1 MSGNFCTL
9 IPYLSLHSIP
19 GGLLLMMQSP
29 YPRVI
34 WGNTANP
41 VQSLSQCGWDWIPT
55 PWAHSLLL
63 VIGSWYPLSASFP
76 HRGTLNSKPYTVSIC
91 TCTQGSKNLHIKP
104 SLNIWFSVHSDVP
117 LGFEAMSSIFYLSF
131 QHVWNKNYNGILI
144 RNIWWCI
151 NILLYFSF
159 CMLKM
164 LYMPYSYFTI
174 CNYAPKKNSLLEPWP
189 EEQKS
194 SFQKNLINLL

>member
-104 SLNIWFSVHSDVP
+104 SLNIWFSVHIYVA
-117 LGFEAMSSIFYLSF
+117 LGFEPMSFIFYISF
-131 QHVWNKNYNGILI
+131 HHVQNKNYNGYLDQ
-144 RNIWWCI
+144 
-151 NILLYFSF
+151 
-159 CMLKM
+159 K
-164 LYMPYSYFTI
+164 YMVMCTYFTI
-174 CNYAPKKNSLLEPWP
+174 FLFLYAERKCYICRMHILLSVIMLPRRTL
-189 EEQKS
+189 
-194 SFQKNLINLL
+194 F